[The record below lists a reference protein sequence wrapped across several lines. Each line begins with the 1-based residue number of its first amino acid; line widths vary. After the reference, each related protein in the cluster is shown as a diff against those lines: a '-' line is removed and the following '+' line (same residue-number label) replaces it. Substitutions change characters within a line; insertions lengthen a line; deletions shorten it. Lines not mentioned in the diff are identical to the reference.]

1 VWLPVQISKLTDRE
15 GSYAQRFLQAISYQ
29 LYKNINLPKKLQNIW
44 DVLLYPQQVPK
55 INISLEKMN
64 YFDVPE
70 NWLTKRIKGLISEI
84 DTIIS
89 IDKND
94 FSEKG
99 KIKSSRYLPT
109 LKHIPLQE
117 RREIIE
123 WLSNYKIWLSS
134 RS

>member
-1 VWLPVQISKLTDRE
+1 M
-15 GSYAQRFLQAISYQ
+15 
-29 LYKNINLPKKLQNIW
+29 
-44 DVLLYPQQVPK
+44 PK
-55 INISLEKMN
+55 ININLEKMN
-64 YFDVPE
+64 YFDVSE
-70 NWLTKRIKGLISEI
+70 DWLTKRIKGLISEI

-94 FSEKG
+94 NSEKE